1 MRPDTYFFNPTCEP
15 AIANGSPFYTAPA
28 RLRKLESD
36 LGYLPAWLGNE
47 WDQVLVPGTVD
58 NDYNQEMR
66 ELGFRLPELINL
78 KDAMAN
84 PSWLAQPKG
93 TLRPWGWSPAI
104 HQLFKPVI
112 NSYEDDFIQSSVSTW
127 QEAHKNL
134 YSRLTALDLL
144 TRIIEKYSDNWLPK
158 PADLPVVCLTLDQI
172 YAEVDKRKRAVV
184 KTPWSSS
191 GRGLLLFPNPDQKTK
206 NDEVLSG
213 MLNQQGFVT
222 IEPWFDKI
230 ADLSYQFISK
240 NREIR
245 YMGRTFF
252 KTDSKG
258 RYVRNLLTDTPNLT
272 GEVSGFLEMHN
283 AEVIQQLQ
291 AALMESG
298 YSSLYE
304 GWIGVD
310 ALIYKDDSGELKFQP
325 MIEIN
330 GRFTMGAI
338 ALKLREHLA
347 SGSHGFLQIF
357 YSKSSNFN
365 LFCQQ
370 QKAEKPLIMDGQ
382 KIVSGFLPLTPPLQ
396 AHHFGAYVE
405 VSESC
410 GAVYD

>member
-28 RLRKLESD
+28 RLRKFETD
-36 LGYLPAWLGNE
+36 LGYLPAWLANE
-47 WDQVLVPGTVD
+47 WDQVLVPGTLD

-78 KDAMAN
+78 KEALAN

-93 TLRPWGWSPAI
+93 NLRPWGWSLAI

-112 NSYEDDFIQSSVSTW
+112 NSYQDEFKLSAVATW

-144 TRIIEKYSDNWLPK
+144 TRMIGKYSINWLPE
-158 PADLPVVCLTLDQI
+158 PTDLPVVCFTLDQI
-172 YAEVDKRKRAVV
+172 YAEVDKRKWAVV

-206 NDEVLSG
+206 NDEVLGG

-222 IEPWFDKI
+222 IEPWFDKKV
-230 ADLSYQFISK
+230 DLSYQFISK
-240 NREIR
+240 NRKIM

-252 KTDSKG
+252 ETDSKG
-258 RYVRNLLTDTPNLT
+258 RYVRNLLTDTPNLPD
-272 GEVSGFLEMHN
+272 EVSGFLEMHN
-283 AEVIQQLQ
+283 AEVVQLLQ

-298 YSSLYE
+298 YTSLYE

-310 ALIYKDDSGELKFQP
+310 ALIYKDDTGELRFQP
-325 MIEIN
+325 MVEIN

-338 ALKLREHLA
+338 AMRLREHLA

-357 YSKSSNFN
+357 YSKSGNFQD
-365 LFCQQ
+365 FSQKQQ
-370 QKAEKPLIMDGQ
+370 VNKPLIMKEN
-382 KIVSGFLPLTPPLQ
+382 KIVSGYLPLTPPIQ
-396 AHHFGAYVE
+396 EHHFGAYVE
-405 VSESC
+405 VS
-410 GAVYD
+410 VT

>member
-28 RLRKLESD
+28 RLRKFESD
-36 LGYLPAWLGNE
+36 LGYLPAWLANE
-47 WDQVLVPGTVD
+47 WDQVLVSGTVD
-58 NDYNQEMR
+58 NAYNQEMR
-66 ELGFRLPELINL
+66 NLGFRLPELINL
-78 KDAMAN
+78 KEALAN

-104 HQLFKPVI
+104 HQLFKPAI
-112 NSYEDDFIQSSVSTW
+112 NSYQDDFRQSAVATW
-127 QEAHKNL
+127 HEAHKSL
-134 YSRLTALDLL
+134 YSRLTALGLL
-144 TRIIEKYSDNWLPK
+144 TRMIGKYSVNWLPE
-158 PADLPVVCLTLDQI
+158 PTDLPVVCFTIDQI
-172 YAEVDKRKRAVV
+172 YTVLDKRKRVVV

-240 NREIR
+240 SGEIR
-245 YMGRTFF
+245 YKGRTFF
-252 KTDSKG
+252 ETDSKG
-258 RYVRNLLTDTPNLT
+258 RYVRNLLADTPILP

-283 AEVIQQLQ
+283 VEVIQLLQ

-298 YSSLYE
+298 YTSLYE

-310 ALIYKDDSGELKFQP
+310 ALIYRADTGEPRFQP
-325 MIEIN
+325 MVEIN

-338 ALKLREHLA
+338 ALKLRKHLA
-347 SGSHGFLQIF
+347 LQSSGFLQIF
-357 YSKSSNFN
+357 YSKSGNFQD
-365 LFCQQ
+365 FSQKQQ
-370 QKAEKPLIMDGQ
+370 VNKPLIMKDN

-396 AHHFGAYVE
+396 EHHFGAYVE
-405 VSESC
+405 VSDS
-410 GAVYD
+410 

>member
-1 MRPDTYFFNPTCEP
+1 MRPDTYYFNPTCEP
-15 AIANGSPFYTAPA
+15 AIANGSSFYTAPA
-28 RLRKLESD
+28 RLRKFESD
-36 LGYLPAWLGNE
+36 LGYLPAWLANE
-47 WDQVLVPGTVD
+47 WDQVLVTGIVD
-58 NDYNQEMR
+58 NSYNLEMR
-66 ELGFRLPELINL
+66 KLGFRLPELINL

-84 PSWLAQPKG
+84 PSWLTLPKG
-93 TLRPWGWSPAI
+93 MLRPWGWSPAI
-104 HQLFKPVI
+104 HQLFRPII
-112 NSYEDDFIQSSVSTW
+112 NSYQDDFIRSSVATW

-144 TRIIEKYSDNWLPK
+144 TRMTGKFSVDWLPETG
-158 PADLPVVCLTLDQI
+158 DLPVVCFTLDQI
-172 YAEVDKRKRAVV
+172 YAELDRRIRAVV

-222 IEPWFDKI
+222 IEPWLEKI
-230 ADLSYQFISK
+230 VDLSFQFIS
-240 NREIR
+240 RSGEIR

-252 KTDSKG
+252 ETDSKG
-258 RYVRNLLTDTPNLT
+258 RYVRNLLTDTPILPD
-272 GEVSGFLEMHN
+272 GVSEFLEKHHD
-283 AEVIQQLQ
+283 EVVQLLQ
-291 AALMESG
+291 EALKESG

-310 ALIYKDDSGELKFQP
+310 ALIYKDDADKLRFQP
-325 MIEIN
+325 MVEIN

-357 YSKSSNFN
+357 YSKSGNFQD
-365 LFCQQ
+365 FSQKQQ
-370 QKAEKPLIMDGQ
+370 VNKPLIMKDN

-396 AHHFGAYVE
+396 EHHFGAYVE
-405 VSESC
+405 VIESC